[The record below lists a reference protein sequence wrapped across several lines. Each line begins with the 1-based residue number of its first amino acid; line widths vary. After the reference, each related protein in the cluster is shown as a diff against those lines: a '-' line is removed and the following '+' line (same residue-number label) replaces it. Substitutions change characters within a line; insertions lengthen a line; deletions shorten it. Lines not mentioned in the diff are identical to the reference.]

1 MSRDTLSKQVESEF
15 YKEVQLLEVKYM
27 KQYQPILDKVEFNVG
42 CQAKPRPFPLSLS
55 LEKEDSD
62 WGV

>member
-42 CQAKPRPFPLSLS
+42 C
-55 LEKEDSD
+55 
-62 WGV
+62 